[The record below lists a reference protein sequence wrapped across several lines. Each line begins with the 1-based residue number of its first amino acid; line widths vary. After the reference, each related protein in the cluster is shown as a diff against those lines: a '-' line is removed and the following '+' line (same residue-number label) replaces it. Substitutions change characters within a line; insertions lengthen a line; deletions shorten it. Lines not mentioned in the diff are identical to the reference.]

1 MTEVFYATVVDGKIK
16 FDNPNLWDRYY
27 KRLSGQSIEI
37 SVKPLGKKRN
47 VKQNRY
53 YWKVIVKRVSD
64 YLGYSDR
71 EVHEILKN
79 RFDVDSTKNLN
90 VYEFSEYIEDICRW
104 AAVEWQL
111 HLPNPSS
118 YQTSRRDKA
127 QE

>member
-118 YQTSRRDKA
+118 YQTSRRDKE

>member
-16 FDNPNLWDRYY
+16 FDTPNLWDSYY

-118 YQTSRRDKA
+118 YQTSRSDKE

>member
-1 MTEVFYATVVDGKIK
+1 MNEVFYATVVDGKVK
-16 FDNPNLWDRYY
+16 FDNPSLWDRYFQ
-27 KRLSGQSIEI
+27 RLSGQAIEI

-47 VKQNRY
+47 AKQNRY
-53 YWKVIVKRVSD
+53 YWKVIVKRVSE

-79 RFDVDSTKNLN
+79 RFDVDSTKHLN
-90 VYEFSEYIEDICRW
+90 VYEFSEYIEEICRW

-118 YQTSRRDKA
+118 YQTSRSDKE

>member
-53 YWKVIVKRVSD
+53 YWKVIVKRVSE

-118 YQTSRRDKA
+118 YQTSRRDKE

>member
-118 YQTSRRDKA
+118 YQTSRSDKE